1 MARDTSA
8 ARWRHRALVWAAP
21 ATGFI
26 RPGPLTRRA
35 NDEKDGRSGSC
46 EEKSAPCRSQ
56 GAQGQAR
63 REAGCDQTRSSGGRG
78 SRTASPDRPESLTPP
93 RAEDRPGA
101 PRRRAE
107 GRAEGRRSPRCPQG
121 GGARQGAPR
130 RQENRRAPRRAQG
143 SGSRAGPSGGEE
155 DRGSPGRPEK
165 SGRGRHGAELADVP
179 VELNSSH
186 PRERSLSPRGGRLLH
201 AGRGQPGAP

>member
-1 MARDTSA
+1 MKLQRVFSIG
-8 ARWRHRALVWAAP
+8 RRECGPRHERRPLEAP
-21 ATGFI
+21 GGSLGGAHDPIHPPWT
-26 RPGPLTRRA
+26 L
-35 NDEKDGRSGSC
+35 NKESHDEKDGRSGSC
-46 EEKSAPCRSQ
+46 EEKSTTCRSQ
-56 GAQGQAR
+56 GEQDQAR

-155 DRGSPGRPEK
+155 DRGSPGRPAK
-165 SGRGRHGAELADVP
+165 GGHGRHGPELADVP
-179 VELNSSH
+179 DELN
-186 PRERSLSPRGGRLLH
+186 LVASP
-201 AGRGQPGAP
+201 